1 MKKDYLEVLRQ
12 KRAAQDKDDLTVL
25 PHKKRGRPVLLG
37 QELDATVQTYLR
49 KVRGGGGAVSAW
61 IVMAATQG
69 ILLAIDK
76 SKLEEFGGN
85 VRLKP
90 ILGTLP
96 AETHEL
102 CPEESYHNQE

>member
-1 MKKDYLEVLRQ
+1 
-12 KRAAQDKDDLTVL
+12 
-25 PHKKRGRPVLLG
+25 
-37 QELDATVQTYLR
+37 
-49 KVRGGGGAVSAW
+49 
-61 IVMAATQG
+61 MAAAQG

-76 SKLEEFGGN
+76 SKLEKFGGN